1 MDDFGLD
8 RPELSG
14 TLISLEFGPGGRI
27 QQLWASDPM
36 APDEHEEYQF
46 AAPPVLMGEE
56 VSEDYLPGTFLLGV
70 RFAPVEPWI
79 LTRNTRADTRMDDE
93 DGLSV
98 GFDYDLGIVEEIKA
112 SGNFHEI
119 QGPIPQIGWD
129 LSLENRSRQSI
140 EIGELGFPLALNNV
154 YEGFPRTDEGTR
166 DLFRDRVYV
175 HKFIGGAASYVYA
188 QRMNARPP
196 SLLIYPGEDTR
207 WEFFNHVPASLTTP
221 LRWEGIPVVYV
232 HSRAAIEREGWPE
245 WVGGHTSMH
254 LEPGETRV
262 YHTRFMTTD
271 GLGPSLIGVG
281 RPHIRLFPAA
291 VAPVDVGAA
300 IEISGATPTRFFS
313 DVNAELETDADEI
326 GGFCF
331 VRPSGPGAI
340 RVGFEDTLRRE
351 SEVHLLLTEPI
362 GELIQRRADWICQQ
376 QYIEESGPF
385 LHAIV
390 PANIED
396 GTPMTDSDAFSTP
409 FGIEGGLS
417 DALFLAEKNTIYP
430 ERNQI
435 RILDSYLSDFLEEK
449 LLNPGDHS
457 IGAMLPNPMGVAV
470 HTGRAQLYP
479 LVACLYEAMSRIA
492 TGYGTTAR
500 PAGDYLKRAT
510 ETLHAMMRHCLT
522 SEGSGIPLM
531 SFAYQI
537 LEEAGVTD
545 VLAARVSEV
554 QARRYPF
561 NGESIW
567 SASSFEESFAA
578 AQLLR
583 DEKKK
588 ERTLRYAFAARNPSP
603 SWWSYGSDKRWT
615 EEPDSLPH
623 PAMLDKGEM
632 CLGPST
638 VMNSLMFLGTMDR
651 DTETLD
657 ENRLRLAFGGLLGIW
672 ALVRSDGAAGM
683 GFCPDAA
690 SRQFGVSWTTGD
702 IGAGLYAY
710 LRGVGSYILPS
721 RVAGVQ
727 TFGCFFEAESDG
739 AEETFIVRPWD
750 GVGRRVVMR
759 HIGFEAEVRNARITE
774 LRLDARKRFATLS
787 LNSQSDKTVEC
798 RFTISGMWGS
808 RFLVQGSEVDAKEGR
823 LQGTLKLPP
832 NAVARIEIR
841 VVA

>member
-27 QQLWASDPM
+27 QQLWASDPL

-46 AAPPVLMGEE
+46 AAPPVIMGEE

-70 RFAPVEPWI
+70 RFGPDDPWV
-79 LTRNTRADTRMDDE
+79 LARNTRAESSMDDE
-93 DGLSV
+93 DGMSV
-98 GFDYDLGIVEEIKA
+98 AFEYDLGIVEEIKA
-112 SGNFHEI
+112 SGKFQEI
-119 QGPIPQIGWD
+119 AGPLPQIAWE
-129 LSLENRSRQSI
+129 LTLLNRSRRSV

-154 YEGFPRTDEGTR
+154 YEGFPRTDDGTR
-166 DLFRDRVYV
+166 ELFRDRVYV

-232 HSRAAIEREGWPE
+232 YSRAAIEREGWPE
-245 WVGGHTSMH
+245 WVSGHTSLV
-254 LEPGETRV
+254 LEPGEAKTF
-262 YHTRFMTTD
+262 HTRFVTTD
-271 GLGPSLIGVG
+271 GLGPSLIGMG

-291 VAPVDVGAA
+291 VAPAEVGAA
-300 IEISGATPTRFFS
+300 IEISGATPTRFFA
-313 DVNAELETDADEI
+313 DVETELETDADEN

-340 RVGFEDTLRRE
+340 RVGFEDTLGRE

-362 GELIQRRADWICQQ
+362 AELIQRRADWIVQQ
-376 QYIEESGPF
+376 QYVEEAGPF
-385 LHAIV
+385 FHAIV

-396 GTPMTDSDAFSTP
+396 GAALADPESFSTP
-409 FGIEGGLS
+409 FGIESGLC

-430 ERNQI
+430 EAHQI
-435 RILDSYLSDFLEEK
+435 QILDAYLADFLEKK

-457 IGAMLPNPMGVAV
+457 IGALLPNPLGVAV

-479 LVACLYEAMSRIA
+479 LVACLYDSMSRIA
-492 TGYGTTAR
+492 SGYGATSREADDYASRAR
-500 PAGDYLKRAT
+500 QCLK
-510 ETLHAMMRHCLT
+510 AMLTHCVT
-522 SEGSGIPLM
+522 SEGNGIPLM
-531 SFAYQI
+531 SHAYRIMEHPELQ
-537 LEEAGVTD
+537 EALKT
-545 VLAARVSEV
+545 RVSEI

-567 SASSFEESFAA
+567 SSAGFEESFAA
-578 AQLLR
+578 AALSK

-588 ERTLRYAFAARNPSP
+588 ERTLRYAFAARNASP

-623 PAMLDKGEM
+623 PAMSDKGEM

-638 VMNSLMFLGTMDR
+638 VATSLMFLSTLDR
-651 DTETLD
+651 DTDSID
-657 ENRLRLAFGGLLGIW
+657 ENRLRLAFGGLMGVW

-702 IGAGLYAY
+702 VGAGLYAY
-710 LRGVGSYILPS
+710 LRGAASYILPS
-721 RVAGVQ
+721 RVSGVQ

-739 AEETFIVRPWD
+739 IDETFVVKPWD
-750 GVGRRVVMR
+750 GIGRRIIVRHVGVEVVVQN
-759 HIGFEAEVRNARITE
+759 GRITE
-774 LRLDARKRFATLS
+774 FRLDGRKGFATLAVE
-787 LNSQSDKTVEC
+787 NTSDKTLEC
-798 RFTISGMWGS
+798 HFEISGLWGS
-808 RFLVQGSEVDAKEGR
+808 RFLVQGASVDGV
-823 LQGTLKLPP
+823 GGILKTS
-832 NAVARIEIR
+832 VALAARSTTRIEIK
-841 VVA
+841 VTT